1 MLTSI
6 DFPLLHSVLFR
17 VAIHLDQSLH
27 FLASLGMAMGLSSGL
42 WNMREKVVGFWLY
55 SHTEKEYGLPSFF
68 PFLPHS
74 DRNAEA

>member
-1 MLTSI
+1 MAVKNKI
-6 DFPLLHSVLFR
+6 DSAQPPLG
-17 VAIHLDQSLH
+17 LD
-27 FLASLGMAMGLSSGL
+27 MAMGLSSGL